1 MPSDFTVLHK
11 LTAMVTYLL
20 RRSKYEAIVHTLEQ
34 SAEKKNSNF
43 TDQAVSFGPHVL
55 SLLGRITC
63 SRGR

>member
-34 SAEKKNSNF
+34 SPEKKIAILLIK
-43 TDQAVSFGPHVL
+43 QLVL
-55 SLLGRITC
+55 GHTSYHF
-63 SRGR
+63 